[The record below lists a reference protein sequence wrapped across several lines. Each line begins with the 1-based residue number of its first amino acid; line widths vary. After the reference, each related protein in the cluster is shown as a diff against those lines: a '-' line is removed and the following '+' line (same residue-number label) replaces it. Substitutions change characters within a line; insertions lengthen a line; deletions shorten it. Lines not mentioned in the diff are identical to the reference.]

1 MSNKKNYIRFWI
13 GVLIVSI
20 ITALMGCAPVQEV
33 VYEDVYLNGGM
44 YTENDTIIGIDT
56 TYYWTKEK

>member
-1 MSNKKNYIRFWI
+1 MKNEKNYIKFWI

-33 VYEDVYLNGGM
+33 VYEDSYLNGGV
-44 YTENDTIIGIDT
+44 YTENDTIIGIDSA
-56 TYYWTKEK
+56 YYWTKEK